1 MKHLEAFTMGKKF
14 GQPYAN
20 EDSFV
25 IIPGQGY
32 AVIDG
37 VTDRNGTRYGG
48 TLSGQFASR
57 TIKRAVEQFIIAQT
71 DPHAPSHLAY
81 SGPENF
87 VEYLTA
93 SLRQGY
99 IDEGALDVAAADW
112 KVRAGCTVMA
122 AIIIGDRLEVVAVG
136 DTGIRINGD
145 DVLQVLKPIDD
156 ITGILRR
163 EAWGYF
169 AGLGRDADYC
179 NTQSAAV
186 TWLGTSNQV
195 PGTPTSDTNVIAEI
209 KARAVAACQAQL
221 PAVPNDELLEIVEHG
236 IIHGQGNF
244 KNFPDRFLGY
254 GCLDGFPVNPRHI
267 EARSYALS
275 EIETVELFSDGY
287 FKIPD
292 GFGVAAWEE
301 AFDEV
306 ERLDPH
312 KIGPYP
318 SAKGTTA
325 AALTDDRTYVGI
337 RLR

>member
-14 GQPYAN
+14 GQPNAN

-25 IIPGQGY
+25 VIPGQGY

-48 TLSGQFASR
+48 LLSGQFASR
-57 TIKRAVEQFIIAQT
+57 IIKRAVEQFIIAQT
-71 DPHAPSHLAY
+71 DPHTPSHLAY
-81 SGPENF
+81 SGPEQF
-87 VEYLTA
+87 VQYLTA
-93 SLRQGY
+93 SLRQAY
-99 IDEGALDVAAADW
+99 VDEGALEAAAADW

-122 AIIIGDRLEVVAVG
+122 AMIIGDHLEVIAVG

-156 ITGILRR
+156 ITAILRR

-169 AGLGRDADYC
+169 AEQAHDADYC
-179 NTQSAAV
+179 DTQSAAV
-186 TWLGTSNQV
+186 TWRGTSNQV
-195 PGTPTSDTNVIAEI
+195 PGTPTSDINAIAEI
-209 KARAVAACQAQL
+209 KARAIAACKAQL
-221 PAVPNDELLEIVEHG
+221 PLVPGDELLEIVEHG

-244 KNFPDRFLGY
+244 KNFSDRFLGY
-254 GCLDGFPVNPRHI
+254 GCLEGFAVHPKHI

-275 EIETVELFSDGY
+275 DVETVELFSDGY

-292 GFGVAAWEE
+292 GFGVAAWER

-306 ERLDPH
+306 ERVDPH
-312 KIGPYP
+312 KIGPYL

-325 AALTDDRTYVGI
+325 TALTDDRTYVGI